1 MEGVFQYSRYEK
13 EKSDCVGNRAVQQV
27 MEIITDQVNCKE
39 PVRYGWVANLS
50 LGEKWFNRVP
60 QFIEAEFTQ
69 LNNFIRL
76 GIFVNEAQ
84 LKKPSLFAHVFSPE
98 V

>member
-1 MEGVFQYSRYEK
+1 
-13 EKSDCVGNRAVQQV
+13 

-50 LGEKWFNRVP
+50 LSEKWFSRVP
-60 QFIEAEFTQ
+60 QFIEEEFAQ

-84 LKKPSLFAHVFSPE
+84 LKKQSLFAHVFSPE